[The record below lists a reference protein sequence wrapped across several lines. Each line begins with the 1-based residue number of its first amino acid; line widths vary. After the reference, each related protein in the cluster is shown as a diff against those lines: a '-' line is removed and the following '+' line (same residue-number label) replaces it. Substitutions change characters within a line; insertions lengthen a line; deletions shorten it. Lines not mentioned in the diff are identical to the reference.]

1 MKPRNAEQEPAS
13 HGRFLESTLQDL
25 RFALRALS
33 KTPGFAIAAVLTL
46 ALGIGATTAIFTVVN
61 AAFLRPLPFHASD
74 RLVWAT
80 EFYPKFNRP
89 MVFVP
94 EYLAW
99 RRRNASFEQLEA
111 AGMTIGVNLSAANH
125 SAQRIQAGHVTPGFF
140 TMLQA
145 RPELGRSFLS
155 DEDQP
160 GHNGVAVA
168 SDARWRSYFHAD
180 SQVLGREILINGK
193 SATVVGV
200 MPRVFL
206 DPNGAD
212 TDIWMPDAIDPA
224 HAAPARGMS
233 LVSVIGRLKPGMS
246 AQQAAADLNTI
257 ARSMDGQYPQPWSSY
272 HAAAKARVV
281 SLQSHLTSSSQ
292 TALLVLMGA
301 VAFILVIVCANVASL
316 FLARAVARDKEIAIR
331 AAIGASRFR
340 LVRLLLS
347 ESALLGGMGAVLGFI
362 IACFASS
369 AFQFLLPDVLQGQ
382 VALDW
387 RVLAFG
393 ILCAA
398 ATIVLF
404 GLAPAIA
411 GSKLDLSSS
420 LKDAGP
426 FQGRRWRSWNARSAL
441 AVAQLALSVV
451 LLVGAGLLIR
461 SFVFLLGVNPGF
473 DPHNVLLGDVSL
485 APLELYSQPR
495 QIDFFDRLLSKA
507 EKLPGVESIGLS
519 SSTPLVPFNEIGSG
533 LQPDGGPQSS
543 EPVVFTSTSADYFRA
558 LHIPLLAG
566 RFFNDDRDRTGTP
579 RVAIINQSL
588 ARALFKDRDPV
599 GHRIKTGD
607 ESDAWVT
614 VVGVVADIRHRSL
627 DSRIWAELFRP
638 YTQVPSFWMSIVIRT
653 SGDPLALAPALRK
666 AVQSIDRNQPVF
678 NVESLDQ
685 RMSSSLGERRQRAY
699 LLGAFAFVAL
709 LIALIGV
716 YGVMAYSVTRRTREI
731 GVRLALG
738 AEKQAVL
745 RMILGQASRMALT
758 GVVLGLMAAV
768 ALTRVLSSFL
778 YGVTATDIPTFA
790 AVCGLLMAAVCLAS
804 LVPARRAA
812 KVDPI
817 VALRHE

>member
-1 MKPRNAEQEPAS
+1 M
-13 HGRFLESTLQDL
+13 ESTFQDL

-33 KTPGFAIAAVLTL
+33 KTPGFTIAAVLTL
-46 ALGIGATTAIFTVVN
+46 ALGIGAMTAMFTVVN
-61 AAFLRPLPFHASD
+61 AAFLCPLPFHASD

-80 EFYPKFNRP
+80 EFYPKFNQSLL
-89 MVFVP
+89 FVP

-99 RRRNASFEQLEA
+99 RHNNASFERLEA
-111 AGMTIGVNLSAANH
+111 TGMTSGVNLSAANY
-125 SAQRIQAGHVTPGFF
+125 APQRVQASHVTPGFF
-140 TMLQA
+140 TMLGA
-145 RPELGRSFLS
+145 HPKLGRSFLS

-160 GHNGVAVA
+160 GRSGVAVV
-168 SDARWRSYFHAD
+168 SDALWRNYFDAD
-180 SQVLGREILINGK
+180 AHVLGKEIRINGK
-193 SATVVGV
+193 SAKVIGV
-200 MPRVFL
+200 MPRGFL

-224 HAAPARGMS
+224 HTAPARGMS
-233 LVSVIGRLKPGMS
+233 LVSVIGRLQPGMS
-246 AQQAAADLNTI
+246 AQQAAANLNTI

-281 SLQSHLTSSSQ
+281 SLQNRLASSSQ
-292 TALLVLMGA
+292 TALWVLMGV

-331 AAIGASRFR
+331 AAIGASRSR
-340 LVRLLLS
+340 LVRLLLT
-347 ESALLGGMGAVLGFI
+347 ESTLLGGLGAVLGFI
-362 IACFASS
+362 IASFASS
-369 AFQFLLPDVLQGQ
+369 AFRFLLPDVLQGQ
-382 VALDW
+382 VAIDW

-393 ILCAA
+393 VLCTAL
-398 ATIVLF
+398 TVVLF
-404 GLAPAIA
+404 GLAPAITA
-411 GSKLDLSSS
+411 SKLDLSSS

-426 FQGRRWRSWNARSAL
+426 FQGSRWRSWNARSVL

-461 SFVFLLGVNPGF
+461 TFVFLLGVNPGF

-507 EKLPGVESIGLS
+507 EKLPGVEFAGLS
-519 SSTPLVPFNEIGSG
+519 SSTPLLPFNEIGRG
-533 LQPDGGPQSS
+533 LQPEGGPPSN
-543 EPVVFTSTSADYFRA
+543 ETVVMTSTSADYFRA
-558 LHIPLLAG
+558 LRIPLLAG
-566 RFFNDDRDRTGTP
+566 RFFSDRDRTGTP
-579 RVAIINQSL
+579 PVAIINHSL
-588 ARALFKDRDPV
+588 AKALFEDRDPV

-638 YTQVPSFWMSIVIRT
+638 YTQAPSFWMGVVIRT
-653 SGDPLALAPALRK
+653 SGDPLTLAPAVRK

-685 RMSSSLGERRQRAY
+685 RMSSSLGERRRRAY

-738 AEKQAVL
+738 AQRQAVL
-745 RMILGQASRMALT
+745 RMILGQAVRMALT
-758 GVVLGLMAAV
+758 GVAWGLIAAV

-790 AVCGLLMAAVCLAS
+790 AVCGLLIAAVCLAS

>member
-145 RPELGRSFLS
+145 HPQLGRSFLS

-257 ARSMDGQYPQPWSSY
+257 ARSMDGQYPRPWSSY

-507 EKLPGVESIGLS
+507 EKLPGVEAMGLS

-533 LQPDGGPQSS
+533 LQPEGGPQSS
-543 EPVVFTSTSADYFRA
+543 ETVVMTSTSADYFRA
-558 LHIPLLAG
+558 LRIPLLAG
-566 RFFNDDRDRTGTP
+566 RFFNDRDRAGTP
-579 RVAIINQSL
+579 RVAIVNRSL
-588 ARALFKDRDPV
+588 AQALFGDRDPV
-599 GHRIKTGD
+599 GSRIKTGD

-614 VVGVVADIRHRSL
+614 VVGVVA
-627 DSRIWAELFRP
+627 
-638 YTQVPSFWMSIVIRT
+638 
-653 SGDPLALAPALRK
+653 
-666 AVQSIDRNQPVF
+666 
-678 NVESLDQ
+678 
-685 RMSSSLGERRQRAY
+685 
-699 LLGAFAFVAL
+699 
-709 LIALIGV
+709 
-716 YGVMAYSVTRRTREI
+716 
-731 GVRLALG
+731 
-738 AEKQAVL
+738 
-745 RMILGQASRMALT
+745 
-758 GVVLGLMAAV
+758 
-768 ALTRVLSSFL
+768 
-778 YGVTATDIPTFA
+778 
-790 AVCGLLMAAVCLAS
+790 
-804 LVPARRAA
+804 
-812 KVDPI
+812 
-817 VALRHE
+817 

>member
-1 MKPRNAEQEPAS
+1 MKPRNAESELKS
-13 HGRFLESTLQDL
+13 YGRFLESTIQDL

-33 KTPGFAIAAVLTL
+33 KTPGFAVAAVLTL

-74 RLVWAT
+74 RLVWAS
-80 EFYPKFNRP
+80 EFYPKFNQSLL
-89 MVFVP
+89 FVP

-99 RRRNASFEQLEA
+99 RRNHASFEGLEA
-111 AGMTIGVNLSAANH
+111 AGMTVGVNFSAANH
-125 SAQRIQAGHVTPGFF
+125 SPQRVQASHVTPGFF

-145 RPELGRSFLS
+145 HPELGRSFLP

-160 GHNGVAVA
+160 GRNRVAVL
-168 SDARWRSYFHAD
+168 SDALWHGYFHAD
-180 SQVLGREILINGK
+180 SRVLGKEILINGK
-193 SATVVGV
+193 PATVIGV
-200 MPRVFL
+200 MPPGFL
-206 DPNGAD
+206 YPDRAD
-212 TDIWMPDAIDPA
+212 TEIWMPDAIDPA
-224 HAAPARGMS
+224 HTAPAQGMS

-246 AQQAAADLNTI
+246 VQQAAANLDAI

-281 SLQSHLTSSSQ
+281 SLQNHLASSSQ

-316 FLARAVARDKEIAIR
+316 FLARAVARDREIAIR
-331 AAIGASRFR
+331 AAIGASRLR
-340 LVRLLLS
+340 LVRLLLT
-347 ESALLGGMGAVLGFI
+347 ESVLLGSLGAALGFA
-362 IACFASS
+362 IACFASP
-369 AFQFLLPDVLQGQ
+369 AFQFLLPDVLQSQ
-382 VALDW
+382 VAVDW
-387 RVLAFG
+387 RVLAFD
-393 ILCAA
+393 ILCAVV
-398 ATIVLF
+398 TVVLF
-404 GLAPAIA
+404 GLAPAITS
-411 GSKLDLSSS
+411 SKLDLSSS

-426 FQGRRWRSWNARSAL
+426 FHGRRWRSLNARSVL

-473 DPHNVLLGDVSL
+473 DPRNVLLGDVSL

-495 QIDFFDRLLSKA
+495 QIDFFDQLLTKA
-507 EKLPGVESIGLS
+507 EKLPGVEAAGLS

-533 LQPDGGPQSS
+533 LQPEGGPPSS
-543 EPVVFTSTSADYFRA
+543 ETVVFTSTSADYFRA
-558 LHIPLLAG
+558 LRIPLLAG
-566 RFFNDDRDRTGTP
+566 RFFNNGDRAGTP
-579 RVAIINQSL
+579 PVVIINHTL
-588 ARALFKDRDPV
+588 ARALFEDRDPI
-599 GHRIKTGD
+599 GRRIKTGD

-638 YTQVPSFWMSIVIRT
+638 YTQAPSFWMSLVIRT
-653 SGDPLALAPALRK
+653 SGDPLALAPAVRR
-666 AVQSIDRNQPVF
+666 AVQSIDRNQPLF
-678 NVESLDQ
+678 SVESLDQ
-685 RMSSSLGERRQRAY
+685 RMSSSLGERRRRAY
-699 LLGAFAFVAL
+699 LLGTFAFVAL

-716 YGVMAYSVTRRTREI
+716 YGAMAYSVTRRIHEI

-738 AEKQAVL
+738 AQKQTVL
-745 RMILGQASRMALT
+745 RMILGQALRMALT
-758 GVVLGLMAAV
+758 GVVLGLIAAV

-778 YGVTATDIPTFA
+778 YGVTATDVPTFA
-790 AVCGLLMAAVCLAS
+790 VVCGLLIAAVCLAS

>member
-1 MKPRNAEQEPAS
+1 M
-13 HGRFLESTLQDL
+13 FLDV
-25 RFALRALS
+25 RFALRSLS

-46 ALGIGATTAIFTVVN
+46 ALGIGATTAIFTMVN
-61 AAFLRPLPFHASD
+61 AAFLRPLPFHSSD

-80 EFYPKFNRP
+80 EFYPKFNQP
-89 MVFVP
+89 LLFVP
-94 EYLAW
+94 EYLGW
-99 RRRNASFEQLEA
+99 LRNNATFERLEA
-111 AGMTIGVNLSAANH
+111 ARTTVGVNLSAANQP
-125 SAQRIQAGHVTPGFF
+125 AQRVQAGHVTPGFF

-145 RPELGRSFLS
+145 HPQLGRSFLF

-160 GHNGVAVA
+160 GRNSVAVL
-168 SDARWRSYFHAD
+168 SDALWRSYFHAD
-180 SQVLGREILINGK
+180 SRVLGREVRINGK
-193 SATVVGV
+193 PVTVIGV
-200 MPRVFL
+200 MPAGFL
-206 DPNGAD
+206 YPNGAD
-212 TDIWMPDAIDPA
+212 TGVWMPEAIDPA
-224 HAAPARGMS
+224 HTSPARGMS

-246 AQQAAADLNTI
+246 VQQAAANLNTI
-257 ARSMDGQYPQPWSSY
+257 ARSMDTQYPQPWSSY

-281 SLQSHLTSSSQ
+281 SLQTQLSSSSQ
-292 TALLVLMGA
+292 TALLVLMGV

-331 AAIGASRFR
+331 AAIGATRLR
-340 LVRLLLS
+340 LVRLLLT
-347 ESALLGGMGAVLGFI
+347 ESALLGGLGAVLGFI
-362 IACFASS
+362 VASFASS
-369 AFQFLLPDVLQGQ
+369 AFRFLLPDVLQGQ
-382 VALDW
+382 VAVDW

-404 GLAPAIA
+404 GLAPAITA
-411 GSKLDLSSS
+411 SKLDLSSS

-426 FQGRRWRSWNARSAL
+426 FQGRRWHGWNARSSL
-441 AVAQLALSVV
+441 AIAQLALSVV

-461 SFVFLLGVNPGF
+461 SFVSLLDVNPGF

-485 APLELYSQPR
+485 APLELYSEAR
-495 QIDFFDRLLSKA
+495 QIDFFDQLLGKA
-507 EKLPGVESIGLS
+507 EKLPGVEFAGLS

-533 LQPDGGPQSS
+533 FQPEGGPPSN
-543 EPVVFTSTSADYFRA
+543 ETVVITSTSADYFRA
-558 LHIPLLAG
+558 LRIPLLAG
-566 RFFNDDRDRTGTP
+566 RFFSDRDRTGTP
-579 RVAIINQSL
+579 HVAIINHSL
-588 ARALFKDRDPV
+588 AQALFADGNPV
-599 GHRIKTGD
+599 GRRIKIGD
-607 ESDAWVT
+607 EADAWVT

-627 DSRIWAELFRP
+627 DSRIWPELFRP
-638 YTQVPSFWMSIVIRT
+638 YTQVPSFWMSLVIRAP
-653 SGDPLALAPALRK
+653 GDPLALAPAVRK

-685 RMSSSLGERRQRAY
+685 RLSSSLAERRRRAY
-699 LLGAFAFVAL
+699 LLGAFAFIAL

-716 YGVMAYSVTRRTREI
+716 YGVMAYSVARRTREI

-738 AEKQAVL
+738 AEKSAVL
-745 RMILGQASRMALT
+745 RMILGQALRMALI
-758 GVVLGLMAAV
+758 GVILGAIAAV

-790 AVCGLLMAAVCLAS
+790 AVCGLLIAAVCLAS